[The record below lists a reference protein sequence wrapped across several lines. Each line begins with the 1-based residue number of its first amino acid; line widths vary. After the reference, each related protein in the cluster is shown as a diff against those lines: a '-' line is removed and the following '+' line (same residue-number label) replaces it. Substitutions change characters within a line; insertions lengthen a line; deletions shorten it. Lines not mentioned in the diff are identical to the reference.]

1 MLSPPLQRPDR
12 FVDAQSPVYPSVLAE
27 LGAARKTSHWMWFI
41 FPQLKSL
48 GRSGTAKFYGLE
60 DRAEAAA
67 YWRHPVLGERLR
79 QCTRLVLATRDK
91 SAHDIFGSPDDLKL
105 RSCMTPF
112 DAVAPDEPAFREV
125 LQRFYAGEPDAVT
138 LAELRP

>member
-1 MLSPPLQRPDR
+1 MLSPPPQSLAR
-12 FVDAQSPVYPSVLAE
+12 FIDAQSPVFPSVLAE
-27 LGAARKTSHWMWFI
+27 LGAGRKTSHWMWFI
-41 FPQLKSL
+41 FPQLEAL

-67 YWRHPVLGERLR
+67 YWQHPVLGERLR
-79 QCTRLVLATRDK
+79 QCTRLVLATRGK
-91 SAHDIFGSPDDLKL
+91 TAYDIFGSPDDLKL
-105 RSCMTPF
+105 RSCMTLF

-125 LQRFYAGEPDAVT
+125 LKRFYAGEADRVT